1 MKVAEVRL
9 PDEWEQWS
17 CEMCP
22 FSYVDL
28 SRDDGFTDEC
38 VLGNSD
44 GCPVTAK
51 EKEEWER

>member
-1 MKVAEVRL
+1 MKVAEIRL

-17 CEMCP
+17 CDVCP

-44 GCPVTAK
+44 GCPITAK
-51 EKEEWER
+51 EKEE